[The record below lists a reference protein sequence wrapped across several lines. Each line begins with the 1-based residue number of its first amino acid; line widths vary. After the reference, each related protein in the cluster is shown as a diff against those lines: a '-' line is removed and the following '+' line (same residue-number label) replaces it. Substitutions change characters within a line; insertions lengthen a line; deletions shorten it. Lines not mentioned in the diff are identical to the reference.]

1 VRHDLCFVVRDGQE
15 CVRKTTRLHLWDV
28 CRANKSTMAWGVEAR
43 TPFLSKKYLDL
54 VMDMD
59 PADKM
64 IDLKHKPDGVHPQ
77 LEK

>member
-1 VRHDLCFVVRDGQE
+1 
-15 CVRKTTRLHLWDV
+15 
-28 CRANKSTMAWGVEAR
+28 MAWGVEAR

-64 IDLKHKPDGVHPQ
+64 INLKHKPDGVHPQ